1 VIVEPPAVPAQRVG
15 SAVRREWGV
24 EVTAAEHVEVG
35 SHGWHWLLG
44 DDGGVQWFA
53 TLEQV
58 RSSDERRTRIAA
70 LEAAGAMA
78 RGLPFA
84 VPPVL
89 TRDARVAVDLAPG
102 LLLTLTPYVDGA
114 TVGTGPFEDDT
125 GRVEVAHLLGEL
137 HRQARPRQLP
147 RWRPRIGRQGETG
160 AEDLQRC
167 LELEVWTGGPWS
179 VPAGHLLAAS
189 GTLVRRCVRRFSLLA
204 AAVSGNAERWVVT
217 HGAPHTG
224 NLMHTPDGPR
234 LLDWGAV
241 ALAPRERDLRQVL
254 GEAEGHEPW
263 FAYVE
268 SGGLP
273 DPLSPAAVELFALQ
287 WHLTRI
293 TDGAVRFSRPHP
305 EGADERQAF
314 AELEEEL
321 ALLARWT

>member
-1 VIVEPPAVPAQRVG
+1 MIVEPPAVPAQRVG

-84 VPPVL
+84 VPPIL

-114 TVGTGPFEDDT
+114 PVGNGPFEDDA

-160 AEDLQRC
+160 RRGPAALPGA
-167 LELEVWTGGPWS
+167 GGVDRRP
-179 VPAGHLLAAS
+179 VVGAGRAPARPGRRRWCA
-189 GTLVRRCVRRFSLLA
+189 RCVRRFSLLA

-268 SGGLP
+268 SGGCR
-273 DPLSPAAVELFALQ
+273 
-287 WHLTRI
+287 TR
-293 TDGAVRFSRPHP
+293 SRPRP
-305 EGADERQAF
+305 SSCSRCSG
-314 AELEEEL
+314 
-321 ALLARWT
+321 T